1 LILAILVC
9 IEGSKSM
16 KGLGGRK
23 RRWVWVLGSS
33 LAAIMLPT
41 LLNLLPVVIT
51 RAIAIPPQLSIE
63 CIPTDF
69 PKVGSLGP
77 KLTFK
82 LVARTL
88 YQSSE
93 YRLYEVTQPNS
104 SAPFPYVGKLRG
116 KTCEGIY
123 SNPMG
128 DPDDYFHLA
137 MPLPVAR
144 QLTLA
149 RLQAAIQKAGGLQ
162 AFRHQLRRTQKQD
175 GQITEIAEE
184 EAWAYQQVGLPLPPK
199 VKIIRANSRL

>member
-1 LILAILVC
+1 
-9 IEGSKSM
+9 M
-16 KGLGGRK
+16 KGFRGQK
-23 RRWVWVLGSS
+23 RHWVWLLGSS
-33 LAAIMLPT
+33 LVAIVLST
-41 LLNLLPVVIT
+41 LLNLLPVVSP

-82 LVARTL
+82 LVARML

-104 SAPFPYVGKLRG
+104 SAPFPYVGKLHG
-116 KTCEGIY
+116 KICEGVY

-144 QLTLA
+144 QLTLG
-149 RLQAAIQKAGGLQ
+149 RLQRAIQKAGGLQ
-162 AFRHQLRRTQKQD
+162 AFRYELRRTQKQY
-175 GQITEIAEE
+175 GQITEMAEE
-184 EAWAYQQVGLPLPPK
+184 EVWAYQQVGLPLPPN
-199 VKIIRANSRL
+199 VKIIRVNSRL